1 MATMSQIRAGLA
13 DRMATI
19 DRLRVRDYMP
29 DSVTPPMAVVSPSQ
43 VNYDLNA
50 QSGLTNYSF
59 TVSLLVVRADARSA
73 QLEVDKYIAPT
84 GEYSVKAAIEGDRTL
99 GGIVN
104 TCRVT
109 AVNNYTSQDVN
120 DTLYLALDF
129 EVEVWA

>member
-1 MATMSQIRAGLA
+1 MATMSQIRAGLG
-13 DRMATI
+13 DRLGTI

>member
-13 DRMATI
+13 DRLGTI
-19 DRLRVRDYMP
+19 DRLRVRDFMP
-29 DSVTPPMAVVSPSQ
+29 DAVTPPMAVVSPSQ

-50 QSGLTNYSF
+50 QAGLTNYSF
-59 TVSLLVVRADARSA
+59 TVSLIVVRADARSA
-73 QLEVDKYIAPT
+73 QLEADKYIAPT

-99 GGIVN
+99 GGTVN
-104 TCRVT
+104 TVRVT

>member
-13 DRMATI
+13 DRIATI

-50 QSGLTNYSF
+50 QNGLTNYSF
-59 TVSLLVVRADARSA
+59 TVSLIVVRADARSA

-84 GEYSVKAAIEGDRTL
+84 GEYSVKGAIEADRTL

-104 TCRVT
+104 TVRVT